1 MVTPWR
7 IRRVTALPVTL
18 TPSTIYFV
26 DNGDG
31 TATQYVTGQD
41 AVARLAGGAA
51 AGGATGPQGPAGD
64 PGPQGV
70 QGLPGVTGPQGP
82 VGAQGPVGPQGLPGA
97 DGLQGPVGPQGVQGI
112 AGPVGPVG
120 PIGPVGPTGPQG
132 EIGPAGAT
140 GATGPVGPSGAGGA
154 SGVATINVQTG
165 FEASQTVPA
174 FGVLPSNHVAITFA
188 SASDDDENSP
198 ELLDLMGV
206 FAMAGTDE
214 ITINAAFG
222 TVTSGPVKFNWSVI

>member
-26 DNGDG
+26 DNGDW

-70 QGLPGVTGPQGP
+70 QGLPGATGPQGP

-97 DGLQGPVGPQGVQGI
+97 DGLQGPVGPQGV
-112 AGPVGPVG
+112 PG

-140 GATGPVGPSGAGGA
+140 GATGPVGPSGPSGA

-174 FGVLPSNHVAITFA
+174 VGVLPSNHVAITFA
-188 SASDDDENSP
+188 AASDDDENSP